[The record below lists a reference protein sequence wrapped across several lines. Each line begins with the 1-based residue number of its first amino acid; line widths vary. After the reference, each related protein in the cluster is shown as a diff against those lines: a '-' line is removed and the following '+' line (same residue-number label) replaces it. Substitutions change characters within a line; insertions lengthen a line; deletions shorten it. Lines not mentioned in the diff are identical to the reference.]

1 MDTDVCP
8 HVLGADAEYLLLLD
22 PLGVGPLGHHVVRH
36 PLHQV
41 LRHLVQGH
49 ELSAQSRSYVMQVK
63 FGNVYVLKLLR

>member
-1 MDTDVCP
+1 MDTDVGP
-8 HVLGADAEYLLLLD
+8 HVLGTDAEDLLLLD

-49 ELSAQSRSYVMQVK
+49 ELSAQKRS
-63 FGNVYVLKLLR
+63 LL